1 VRRWAYVG
9 AVIALLVLA
18 GTTRGIVRNMD
29 PRLAVQ
35 AAVVHDEWD
44 SPDPWGNRWYWDPV
58 YRDNGGVLMDYSAG
72 PNGWDEYG
80 GGDDIVPL
88 FSFSG
93 LGRDEDA
100 ACFPPFA
107 RAHLFVSMR
116 VMDQVRRG
124 APHHDHHVQ
133 DDDRWVRAAYDR
145 RAHVSAALI
154 GWSRELFLGAALL
167 LALAPHFLR
176 QLLSPRSGTRLELVR
191 ASILASPLAALA
203 ALVGWCWTAAH
214 ASALLVVVSRPLACG
229 LSGAAVAFAGFLLF
243 RLSRASESRSREALL
258 DVGHAE

>member
-18 GTTRGIVRNMD
+18 FSMRRVVRDLD
-29 PRLAVQ
+29 PQLAVQ
-35 AAVVHDEWD
+35 AAVVHDGWD
-44 SPDPWGNRWYWDPV
+44 CPDPWGNPWCWFSE
-58 YRDNGGVLMDYSAG
+58 YRDNGGVMMDYSVG
-72 PNGWDEYG
+72 PNGRDEYG

-93 LGRDEDA
+93 LGRDEDV

-107 RAHLFVSMR
+107 RAHLFVRMR

-124 APHHDHHVQ
+124 APRLDHHVQ
-133 DDDRWVRAAYDR
+133 DDDRWWRAALDR
-145 RAHVSAALI
+145 RAHIVAALV
-154 GWSRELFLGAALL
+154 GWSRELFLGAALF

-176 QLLSPRSGTRLELVR
+176 QLLAPRSSTPLELVR

-203 ALVGWCWTAAH
+203 AVMGWCWPAAH
-214 ASALLVVVSRPLACG
+214 
-229 LSGAAVAFAGFLLF
+229 LSGAAVTLSGFLLF
-243 RLSRASESRSREALL
+243 RLSRTSGKESQDQYAGLTDARRSS
-258 DVGHAE
+258 GT